1 MLTQCKFTLNNLL
14 VGVITMG
21 YQWAILAVF
30 IMFALLEAK
39 NGKLF
44 KKATEVSDD
53 GKVELIGT
61 LLLFIVTQPLVLFC
75 SATIMALVFPQYQG
89 ILVDSPILLYIA
101 LLLIFDDMMQ
111 YWWHRLSHST
121 RFLYNLHRAH
131 HNAKY
136 MSVRIIYRNNFF
148 YYLFMPSLWF
158 SGALIYLG
166 LGWTYAFYLVVKL
179 TVITG
184 AHAEWK
190 WDKTLYSIRWLHPVA
205 WVIERTIS
213 TPSTHSAHHGLKAD
227 DGVTNY
233 KGNYGNLLI
242 FWDVLFG
249 TAKITKQYPAQYG
262 IEGMF
267 YANWKEQLIWPLY
280 KTPRKP
286 RVVRSPSTKVNDA
299 SQPLIPN
306 TKQIPTGETIES
318 KA

>member
-75 SATIMALVFPQYQG
+75 SATMMALAFPQYQG
-89 ILVDSPILLYIA
+89 ILVDSPIILHIA

-111 YWWHRLSHST
+111 YWWHRLSPST

-131 HNAKY
+131 HNARY

-148 YYLFMPSLWF
+148 IRKKLLCHY
-158 SGALIYLG
+158 G
-166 LGWTYAFYLVVKL
+166 GW
-179 TVITG
+179 
-184 AHAEWK
+184 
-190 WDKTLYSIRWLHPVA
+190 
-205 WVIERTIS
+205 
-213 TPSTHSAHHGLKAD
+213 
-227 DGVTNY
+227 
-233 KGNYGNLLI
+233 
-242 FWDVLFG
+242 
-249 TAKITKQYPAQYG
+249 
-262 IEGMF
+262 
-267 YANWKEQLIWPLY
+267 
-280 KTPRKP
+280 
-286 RVVRSPSTKVNDA
+286 
-299 SQPLIPN
+299 
-306 TKQIPTGETIES
+306 
-318 KA
+318 

>member
-1 MLTQCKFTLNNLL
+1 MLNLL
-14 VGVITMG
+14 QLINRNAGMF
-21 YQWAILAVF
+21 YQWVILGVF
-30 IMFALLEAK
+30 VTFALLEAK

-44 KKATEVSDD
+44 RKETEVSDD
-53 GKVELIGT
+53 GKVEAIGT
-61 LLLFIVTQPLVLFC
+61 LLLFVVTQPLVLFC
-75 SATIMALVFPQYQG
+75 AGALMLALFPQYEGVLEQRS
-89 ILVDSPILLYIA
+89 IFLHIA

-158 SGALIYLG
+158 SGVLIYLG

-190 WDKTLYSIRWLHPVA
+190 WDRFLYQIPWLHPLA
-205 WVIERTIS
+205 WLVERTIS
-213 TPSTHSAHHGLKAD
+213 TPSTHSAHHGLRAD

-233 KGNYGNLLI
+233 KGNYGNLLF

-249 TAKITKQYPAQYG
+249 TAKITRRYPKEYG

-267 YANWKEQLIWPLY
+267 YANWKEQLCWPLY
-280 KTPRKP
+280 KTPRKAQKSKN
-286 RVVRSPSTKVNDA
+286 VATQTVSNHL
-299 SQPLIPN
+299 Q
-306 TKQIPTGETIES
+306 QES
-318 KA
+318 ESS

>member
-1 MLTQCKFTLNNLL
+1 MLISSQQATNGIRNMVYQWVI
-14 VGVITMG
+14 VGVFIT
-21 YQWAILAVF
+21 
-30 IMFALLEAK
+30 FALLETRH
-39 NGKLF
+39 GKLF
-44 KKATEVSDD
+44 KKANEVSDD

-75 SATIMALVFPQYQG
+75 AASLMSVLLPDYKGV
-89 ILVDSPILLYIA
+89 LSDSSIVLHIA
-101 LLLIFDDMMQ
+101 LLLVFDDMMQ

-158 SGALIYLG
+158 SGMLIYLG
-166 LGWTYAFYLVVKL
+166 LGWTYALYLIVKL

-190 WDKTLYSIRWLHPVA
+190 WDKVLYTTPWLNPLA
-205 WVIERTIS
+205 WIVERTIS
-213 TPSTHSAHHGLKAD
+213 TPATHSAHHGLRAD
-227 DGVTNY
+227 DGVTHY
-233 KGNYGNLLI
+233 KGNYGNLLF

-249 TAKITKQYPAQYG
+249 TAKITRQYPSQYG

-267 YANWKEQLIWPLY
+267 YANWKEQLLWPLY
-280 KTPRKP
+280 KTPRKLKTTA
-286 RVVRSPSTKVNDA
+286 RA
-299 SQPLIPN
+299 
-306 TKQIPTGETIES
+306 ES
-318 KA
+318 IDKAIS

>member
-1 MLTQCKFTLNNLL
+1 MS
-14 VGVITMG
+14 
-21 YQWAILAVF
+21 YQWLILGVF
-30 IMFALLEAK
+30 ALFALLEAQH
-39 NGKLF
+39 GKLF
-44 KKATEVSDD
+44 KKATEVGDD

-61 LLLFIVTQPLVLFC
+61 LLLFIVTQPLVLF
-75 SATIMALVFPQYQG
+75 SAGTVMFLVFPQYQG
-89 ILVDSPILLYIA
+89 VLAESSLLTHLL

-158 SGALIYLG
+158 SGVLIYLG
-166 LGWTYAFYLVVKL
+166 LGWSYALYLVIKL

-190 WDKTLYSIRWLHPVA
+190 WDAFLYKTPWLNPIA
-205 WVIERTIS
+205 WVVERTIS
-213 TPSTHSAHHGLKAD
+213 TPSTHSAHHGLSAD
-227 DGVTNY
+227 DGVTHY
-233 KGNYGNLLI
+233 KGNYGNLLF

-249 TAKITKQYPAQYG
+249 TAKITRQYPRQYG

-286 RVVRSPSTKVNDA
+286 KQALPPKHTA
-299 SQPLIPN
+299 APLQAEQ
-306 TKQIPTGETIES
+306 TLS
-318 KA
+318 K